1 MHKQIS
7 DRKLAANRSNAQKS
21 TGPKTRAR
29 ASLNSFKYGAYAN
42 LDSRHG
48 EIMLR
53 GGEELAQT
61 TLFVLRLL
69 ARRKTITKGGRGGLR
84 GRDDGRKNG
93 PKRPNEPSK

>member
-7 DRKLAANRSNAQKS
+7 DRKLANRSNAQKS

-42 LDSRHG
+42 LDTRHG

-53 GGEELAQT
+53 GGEELPQT
-61 TLFVLRLL
+61 ALFALWLSP
-69 ARRKTITKGGRGGLR
+69 RRKRSLGETGWAL
-84 GRDDGRKNG
+84 
-93 PKRPNEPSK
+93 PKRRSVKIGPRGPNEPTK